1 MFYKTN
7 NKPHKIQNTNLI
19 NLSSIQIYSTT
30 MMNLNLFLAFAALV
44 TAATGSVVDD
54 TSILPTGVYTPPVEL
69 GTASN
74 YVILTKTGIAS
85 VFDSHIT
92 GDVGV
97 SPIHATA
104 ITGFGLTMDPS
115 GQSST
120 SSQIDGK
127 AYAADYAPPT
137 PSELTTAVDDM
148 EAAYTDAAGR
158 PNEDD
163 TRTNLGGG
171 DISGEVLTPGVYTFD
186 VDISFTADIAFRG
199 SINDVFIIQTTEKL
213 LQGAGTKVNL
223 LGGAQAKN
231 IFWQVAGNASVGADS
246 ELQGVLLVKTDVVFV
261 TGSSLNG
268 RVFAQTACNLQLA
281 VIAEPP
287 LER

>member
-1 MFYKTN
+1 
-7 NKPHKIQNTNLI
+7 
-19 NLSSIQIYSTT
+19 

-54 TSILPTGVYTPPVEL
+54 TSIVLPTGVYTPPVEL
-69 GTASN
+69 GTAGN
-74 YVILTKTGIAS
+74 YVILAKTGIAS
-85 VFDSHIT
+85 VSDSDIT

-97 SPIHATA
+97 SPIDASA

-120 SSQIDGK
+120 SSQINGK

-137 PSELTTAVDDM
+137 PSELTAAVGDM
-148 EAAYTDAAGR
+148 ETAYTDAAGR
-158 PNEDD
+158 PNYDD

-186 VDISFTADIAFRG
+186 VDISFSADIAFRG
-199 SINDVFIIQTTEKL
+199 SIDDIFIIQTTGKL

-231 IFWQVAGNASVGADS
+231 IFWQIAGNASVGADS

-268 RVFAQTACNLQLA
+268 RVLAQTACNLQLA

-287 LER
+287 QER